1 MDLKQL
7 QYFIVIAEQR
17 SFSRAADMLDLSQPS
32 LSRQIQLLEAELGQ
46 HLLVRTGRGVE
57 LTEAGARLL
66 GHARTL
72 HHLATQ
78 ARQDLINFRSSA
90 PGRVRLGIPPRIA
103 RRLAPSIM
111 QQFRAQFPDSSI
123 TLAEGLSAQLRDWL
137 LKDKVDLAL
146 LYEPAPSSLMQV
158 ESLYR
163 ENLVLAHA
171 HANGLTLPAQV
182 PVADLG
188 AYPLVLPS
196 APNTIRTLVEQTCRD
211 RNVQLNVVAEV
222 DVVQTIVETLS
233 YSHEPVFT
241 IIPRSALGD
250 IPGQANLRCA
260 PIVEPAIRNNLT
272 LAIATVAVE
281 SRLVLA
287 VADIIRNIDMS
298 DKMS

>member
-17 SFSRAADMLDLSQPS
+17 SFSRAADMLDVSQPS

-57 LTEAGARLL
+57 LTEAGTRLL

-78 ARQDLINFRSSA
+78 AKQDLINFRSSA
-90 PGRVRLGIPPRIA
+90 PGRVRLGIPPRVA
-103 RRLAPSIM
+103 RRLAPNIM
-111 QQFRAQFPDSSI
+111 QQFRAQFPASSI

-163 ENLVLAHA
+163 EELVLAHA
-171 HANGLTLPAQV
+171 HAGRPVLPATIA
-182 PVADLG
+182 VADLDK
-188 AYPLVLPS
+188 YPLVLPS
-196 APNTIRTLVEQTCRD
+196 APNTIRALVEQTCREC
-211 RNVQLNVVAEV
+211 NVQLNVVAEV

-250 IPGQANLRCA
+250 IPGPTRLSCA

-272 LAIATVAVE
+272 LAIATAAAQ
-281 SRLVLA
+281 SQLVLA
-287 VADIIRNIDMS
+287 VAQIIRAIDMNS
-298 DKMS
+298 HMG

>member
-32 LSRQIQLLEAELGQ
+32 LSRQIQLLESELGQ

-72 HHLATQ
+72 HQLATQ
-78 ARQDLINFRSSA
+78 AKHDLMNFRSSA

-103 RRLAPSIM
+103 RRLAPNIM
-111 QQFRAQFPDSSI
+111 QQFRAQFPASSI
-123 TLAEGLSAQLRDWL
+123 TMAEGLSAQLRDWL

-163 ENLVLAHA
+163 EDLVLAHA
-171 HANGLTLPAQV
+171 HASGLRLPGQI

-188 AYPLVLPS
+188 QYPLVLPS
-196 APNTIRTLVEQTCRD
+196 APNTIRTLVEETCREHG
-211 RNVQLNVVAEV
+211 VQLNVVAEV

-233 YSHEPVFT
+233 YSHEQVFT
-241 IIPRSALGD
+241 VIPRSALRD
-250 IPGQANLRCA
+250 IPGQTNLSCA
-260 PIVEPAIRNNLT
+260 PIVEPVIRNNLT
-272 LAIATVAVE
+272 LAIATAAAE

-287 VADIIRNIDMS
+287 VAQIIRGIDMTS
-298 DKMS
+298 HMR